1 MHNSNQISFSQLLG
15 LALIPTILFCSIN
28 LFHKDDVKAKA
39 PLELIA
45 KSNTDTKVNLKKRI
59 VEIVPLIE
67 PQEIIEEY
75 VYDIV
80 VQGERALVDTL
91 NTVIIEVM
99 ENDECRCIPNHHPIR
114 LIAVYEDED
123 DEVYSILPET
133 IHIDPS
139 IFEAKVYPNPAIDFS
154 NLELNVEVGN
164 KFEIN
169 LYDLSGQ
176 LVQNVYSG
184 FLDSGRQ
191 KFEIDL
197 YDLVTGMYIVNV
209 SSANQNETFKIQK
222 I

>member
-1 MHNSNQISFSQLLG
+1 MYNSNQISFLQLLG
-15 LALIPTILFCSIN
+15 LVLVPTVLFCGIH
-28 LFHKDDVKAKA
+28 LFPKDNAVEKV

-45 KSNTDTKVNLKKRI
+45 KANTVTKINLEKRFAKR
-59 VEIVPLIE
+59 VPPME

-80 VQGERALVDTL
+80 VHEEHALRDTL
-91 NTVIIEVM
+91 ETDIIVVT
-99 ENDECRCIPNHHPIR
+99 DIHECRCISNYHPIR
-114 LIAVYEDED
+114 LIEAFEEE
-123 DEVYSILPET
+123 EVYSILPEP
-133 IHIDPS
+133 IEIDPS
-139 IFEAKVYPNPAIDFS
+139 IFEAKLYPNPAIDFS
-154 NLELNVEVGN
+154 NLELNIEMEN

-191 KFEIDL
+191 KFDIDL
-197 YDLVTGMYIVNV
+197 YDLVTGMYIVHV
-209 SSANQNETFKIQK
+209 SSAQQNETLKIQK